1 MELAHSAAGALTRL
15 GGDFMG
21 SASLDAAVDRPHLI
35 DTLLRLLD
43 RPARSALELA
53 RRPLSA
59 TLAPAALGIFLV
71 AAASAVAGCIS
82 LSGFRL
88 VPRLDVLRAVF
99 EALLVVVPGTT
110 VFAIY
115 LRLRIPAR
123 AFLAATA
130 LGLLAAG
137 VVATCVLP
145 LMGFIAVVAVK
156 SRTDVPIPLL
166 FVPGLALATV
176 ASLPAR
182 VIVSL
187 DSSRA
192 ARWLSRAFI
201 FFLGAVFVLR
211 INSAL
216 LHIHTWLW

>member
-1 MELAHSAAGALTRL
+1 M
-15 GGDFMG
+15 
-21 SASLDAAVDRPHLI
+21 I
-35 DTLLRLLD
+35 DSLLRLLD

-59 TLAPAALGIFLV
+59 TAAPAVLGIFLV
-71 AAASAVAGCIS
+71 SAASALAGCIS

-99 EALLVVVPGTT
+99 ESLLVVVPGTT

-123 AFLAATA
+123 AFLASTA

-137 VVATCVLP
+137 VVAACVLP
-145 LMGFIAVVAVK
+145 LMAFISVIAVK
-156 SRTDVPIPLL
+156 SHTYVPVPLL

-176 ASLPAR
+176 AAVPAR
-182 VIVSL
+182 VITAL
-187 DSSRA
+187 DSSKA

-211 INSAL
+211 INTAL
-216 LHIHTWLW
+216 LKIHTWLW

>member
-1 MELAHSAAGALTRL
+1 
-15 GGDFMG
+15 MG
-21 SASLDAAVDRPHLI
+21 SASLGVAVDRPHLI

-53 RRPLSA
+53 RRPVSA
-59 TLAPAALGIFLV
+59 TLAPAVLGIFLV
-71 AAASAVAGCIS
+71 AAASALAGCIS
-82 LSGFRL
+82 LTGFRL

-110 VFAIY
+110 VFAVY
-115 LRLRIPAR
+115 LRLRISPR

-156 SRTDVPIPLL
+156 SRTDVPMPLL

-176 ASLPAR
+176 AALPAR

-187 DSSRA
+187 DSSKA

-211 INSAL
+211 INAAL
-216 LHIHTWLW
+216 LNIHTWLW

>member
-1 MELAHSAAGALTRL
+1 
-15 GGDFMG
+15 MG
-21 SASLDAAVDRPHLI
+21 PASLAAAVDRPHLI

-43 RPARSALELA
+43 RPSRSALELS
-53 RRPLSA
+53 RRPLTA
-59 TLAPAALGIFLV
+59 TLAPALLGTFLV
-71 AAASAVAGCIS
+71 AAASALSGCIS

-110 VFAIY
+110 VFAVY
-115 LRLRIPAR
+115 LKLRLSAR
-123 AFLAATA
+123 TLLAATA

-137 VVATCVLP
+137 VVAACVLP

-156 SRTDVPIPLL
+156 SRMDLPLPLL
-166 FVPGLALATV
+166 GVPGLALATV
-176 ASLPAR
+176 AALPAR

-187 DSSRA
+187 DSSKA
-192 ARWLSRAFI
+192 ARWLARAFI
-201 FFLGAVFVLR
+201 FCLGAVFVLR
-211 INSAL
+211 INTAL

>member
-1 MELAHSAAGALTRL
+1 
-15 GGDFMG
+15 MG
-21 SASLDAAVDRPHLI
+21 SASLSVAVDRPHLI

-53 RRPLSA
+53 RRPLAA
-59 TLAPAALGIFLV
+59 TLAPAVLGIFLV
-71 AAASAVAGCIS
+71 AAASALAGCIS
-82 LSGFRL
+82 LAGFRL

-110 VFAIY
+110 VFAVY
-115 LRLRIPAR
+115 LRLRISPR
-123 AFLAATA
+123 AFLGATA

-156 SRTDVPIPLL
+156 SRTEVPIPLL
-166 FVPGLALATV
+166 FVPGLALAIV
-176 ASLPAR
+176 AALPAR

-211 INSAL
+211 INTAL
-216 LHIHTWLW
+216 LNIHTWLW

>member
-1 MELAHSAAGALTRL
+1 
-15 GGDFMG
+15 MG
-21 SASLDAAVDRPHLI
+21 SASLGAAVDRPHLI

-71 AAASAVAGCIS
+71 AAASALAGCIS

-110 VFAIY
+110 VFAVY
-115 LRLRIPAR
+115 LRLRVPPR

-156 SRTDVPIPLL
+156 SRTEVPIPVL

-176 ASLPAR
+176 ATLPAR

-192 ARWLSRAFI
+192 SRWLARAFI

-211 INSAL
+211 INAAL
-216 LHIHTWLW
+216 LHIHNWLW

>member
-1 MELAHSAAGALTRL
+1 
-15 GGDFMG
+15 MG
-21 SASLDAAVDRPHLI
+21 SASLGVAVDRPHLI

-59 TLAPAALGIFLV
+59 TLAPAVLGIFLV
-71 AAASAVAGCIS
+71 AAASALAGCIS
-82 LSGFRL
+82 LTGFRL

-110 VFAIY
+110 VFAVY
-115 LRLRIPAR
+115 LRLRIPPR

-137 VVATCVLP
+137 VIAACVLP
-145 LMGFIAVVAVK
+145 LMGFIAVVAVQ
-156 SRTDVPIPLL
+156 SRVEVPMPLL

-176 ASLPAR
+176 ATLPAR

-187 DSSRA
+187 DSSKG
-192 ARWLSRAFI
+192 ARWLARAFI

-211 INSAL
+211 INAAL
-216 LHIHTWLW
+216 LNIHTWLW

>member
-1 MELAHSAAGALTRL
+1 
-15 GGDFMG
+15 MG
-21 SASLDAAVDRPHLI
+21 STSLVTTVDRPHLI
-35 DTLLRLLD
+35 DSLLRLLD

-53 RRPLSA
+53 RRPWPA
-59 TLAPAALGIFLV
+59 TLAPATLGIFLV
-71 AAASAVAGCIS
+71 AAASALAGCIS

-99 EALLVVVPGTT
+99 EALLVVVPGTA
-110 VFAIY
+110 VFSIY
-115 LRLRIPAR
+115 LRLHIPTR
-123 AFLAATA
+123 ALLASTA

-137 VVATCVLP
+137 VVATCILP

-176 ASLPAR
+176 AALVAR

-201 FFLGAVFVLR
+201 FSLGAIFVLR

-216 LHIHTWLW
+216 LNLHTWLW

>member
-1 MELAHSAAGALTRL
+1 
-15 GGDFMG
+15 MG
-21 SASLDAAVDRPHLI
+21 SASLGVAVDRPHLI

-43 RPARSALELA
+43 RPARSALDLA

-59 TLAPAALGIFLV
+59 TLAPAVLGTFLV
-71 AAASAVAGCIS
+71 AAASALAGCIT

-99 EALLVVVPGTT
+99 EALAVVVPGTT
-110 VFAIY
+110 VFAVY
-115 LRLRIPAR
+115 LRLKIPPR

-137 VVATCVLP
+137 VVAACILP

-156 SRTDVPIPLL
+156 SHLDLPLPLL
-166 FVPGLALATV
+166 SVPGLALATV
-176 ASLPAR
+176 AALPAR

-211 INSAL
+211 INTAL

>member
-1 MELAHSAAGALTRL
+1 
-15 GGDFMG
+15 MG
-21 SASLDAAVDRPHLI
+21 STSVVVAVDRPHLI
-35 DTLLRLLD
+35 DSLLRLLD

-53 RRPLSA
+53 RSPLSA
-59 TLAPAALGIFLV
+59 TLAPATLGIFLV
-71 AAASAVAGCIS
+71 AAASALAGCIS

-99 EALLVVVPGTT
+99 EALLVVIPGTT

-123 AFLAATA
+123 AFLASTA

-145 LMGFIAVVAVK
+145 LMGFISVVAVK
-156 SRTDVPIPLL
+156 SRMDLPIPLL

-176 ASLPAR
+176 AALVAR
-182 VIVSL
+182 VIVTL
-187 DSSRA
+187 DTSKA

-201 FFLGAVFVLR
+201 FSLGAVFVLR

-216 LHIHTWLW
+216 LNIHTWLW

>member
-1 MELAHSAAGALTRL
+1 
-15 GGDFMG
+15 MG
-21 SASLDAAVDRPHLI
+21 STSLVTAVDRPHLI
-35 DTLLRLLD
+35 DSLLRLLD

-53 RRPLSA
+53 RRPLPA

-71 AAASAVAGCIS
+71 ATASALAGCIS

-99 EALLVVVPGTT
+99 EALLVVIPGTA
-110 VFAIY
+110 VFSVY
-115 LRLRIPAR
+115 LRLRIPTR
-123 AFLAATA
+123 ALLASTA

-137 VVATCVLP
+137 VVATCILP

-176 ASLPAR
+176 AALVAR

-187 DSSRA
+187 DPSRS

-201 FFLGAVFVLR
+201 FSLGAVFVLR

-216 LHIHTWLW
+216 LHLHTWLW

>member
-1 MELAHSAAGALTRL
+1 
-15 GGDFMG
+15 MG
-21 SASLDAAVDRPHLI
+21 SASLVAAVDRPNLI
-35 DTLLRLLD
+35 DSLLRLLD

-59 TLAPAALGIFLV
+59 TLAPATLGIFLV
-71 AAASAVAGCIS
+71 AAASALAGCIS

-99 EALLVVVPGTT
+99 ESLLVVIPGTT

-145 LMGFIAVVAVK
+145 LMGFIAVVA
-156 SRTDVPIPLL
+156 
-166 FVPGLALATV
+166 
-176 ASLPAR
+176 
-182 VIVSL
+182 
-187 DSSRA
+187 
-192 ARWLSRAFI
+192 
-201 FFLGAVFVLR
+201 
-211 INSAL
+211 
-216 LHIHTWLW
+216 

>member
-1 MELAHSAAGALTRL
+1 
-15 GGDFMG
+15 MG
-21 SASLDAAVDRPHLI
+21 STTLVTTVDRPHLI
-35 DTLLRLLD
+35 DSLFRLLD

-53 RRPLSA
+53 RRPLPA
-59 TLAPAALGIFLV
+59 TLAPAVLGIFLV
-71 AAASAVAGCIS
+71 AAASALAGCIS

-99 EALLVVVPGTT
+99 EALLVVVPGTA

-115 LRLRIPAR
+115 LRLRIPTR
-123 AFLAATA
+123 ALLASTA

-137 VVATCVLP
+137 VVATCILP
-145 LMGFIAVVAVK
+145 LMGFIAIVAVK
-156 SRTDVPIPLL
+156 SRTEVPIPLL

-176 ASLPAR
+176 AALVAR

-187 DSSRA
+187 DTSTS
-192 ARWLSRAFI
+192 ARWLARAFI
-201 FFLGAVFVLR
+201 FSLGAVFVLR

-216 LHIHTWLW
+216 LNLHTWLW

>member
-1 MELAHSAAGALTRL
+1 
-15 GGDFMG
+15 MG
-21 SASLDAAVDRPHLI
+21 SASLVAAVDRPNLI
-35 DTLLRLLD
+35 DSLLRLLD
-43 RPARSALELA
+43 RPARSALELS

-59 TLAPAALGIFLV
+59 TLAPATLGIFLV
-71 AAASAVAGCIS
+71 AAASALAGCIS

-99 EALLVVVPGTT
+99 ESLLVVIPGTT

-145 LMGFIAVVAVK
+145 LMGFISIVAVK
-156 SRTDVPIPLL
+156 SRTEVPIPLL

-176 ASLPAR
+176 AALSAR

-187 DSSRA
+187 DTSPA
-192 ARWLSRAFI
+192 ARWLSRALI

-216 LHIHTWLW
+216 LNIHTWLW

>member
-1 MELAHSAAGALTRL
+1 
-15 GGDFMG
+15 MG
-21 SASLDAAVDRPHLI
+21 SASLVVAVDRTNLI
-35 DTLLRLLD
+35 DSLLRLLD

-59 TLAPAALGIFLV
+59 TLAPATLGIFLV
-71 AAASAVAGCIS
+71 AAASALAGCIS
-82 LSGFRL
+82 LS
-88 VPRLDVLRAVF
+88 RLDVLRAVF
-99 EALLVVVPGTT
+99 ESLLVVIPGTT

-145 LMGFIAVVAVK
+145 LMGFIAIVAVK
-156 SRTDVPIPLL
+156 SRTEIPIPLL

-176 ASLPAR
+176 AALSAR

-187 DSSRA
+187 DTSPA

-216 LHIHTWLW
+216 LNIHTWLW

>member
-1 MELAHSAAGALTRL
+1 
-15 GGDFMG
+15 
-21 SASLDAAVDRPHLI
+21 
-35 DTLLRLLD
+35 
-43 RPARSALELA
+43 LELA
-53 RRPLSA
+53 RRPLTA
-59 TLAPAALGIFLV
+59 TLAPAVLGVFLV
-71 AAASAVAGCIS
+71 AAASALAGCIS
-82 LSGFRL
+82 LAGFRL

-115 LRLRIPAR
+115 LRLHISAR

-145 LMGFIAVVAVK
+145 LMGFIAIVAVK
-156 SRTDVPIPLL
+156 SRTSLPIPLL
-166 FVPGLALATV
+166 FVPGFALATV
-176 ASLPAR
+176 AALPAR

-187 DSSRA
+187 DSSKA
-192 ARWLSRAFI
+192 ARRLARAFI

-211 INSAL
+211 IHSAL
-216 LHIHTWLW
+216 INLHFWFW

>member
-1 MELAHSAAGALTRL
+1 
-15 GGDFMG
+15 MG
-21 SASLDAAVDRPHLI
+21 SASLTAAVDRPALI
-35 DTLLRLLD
+35 DSLLRLLD

-53 RRPLSA
+53 RRPLTA

-71 AAASAVAGCIS
+71 AAASALAGCIS

-99 EALLVVVPGTT
+99 ESLLVVVPGTT

-145 LMGFIAVVAVK
+145 LMGFISIVAVK
-156 SRTDVPIPLL
+156 SRMEVPIPLL

-176 ASLPAR
+176 AALSAR

-187 DSSRA
+187 DTSRA

-216 LHIHTWLW
+216 LNIHTWLW